1 MLVKVSPQRNS
12 FAKVAV
18 IEDFWLYFEYWITLI
33 KILLLV
39 FVLLF
44 PFPLS
49 FTAKES
55 TNSPFLDSNP
65 QNALP
70 DPINPGI

>member
-39 FVLLF
+39 FVLIF
-44 PFPLS
+44 PFPIS
-49 FTAKES
+49 FTAKEN
-55 TNSPFLDSNP
+55 TNSPFLGLSP
-65 QNALP
+65 QSA
-70 DPINPGI
+70 